1 MLKKWVL
8 FLKEKGIIQGNRCKR
23 AGYVLMKKKW
33 LLPAL
38 CIGMLLCVLKL
49 NLFASE
55 TGVSYSEEELIQ
67 GIVDKVVNTEESQGS
82 ENVNKR
88 TIRVAWYEREG
99 YFEKDKDGNLNGF
112 GIDYLNAISE
122 YTGWNYEFL
131 KGTREQCIS
140 YMETGLADI
149 MAPVGVDEALKNA
162 KVVREVI
169 GEDFGYIYK
178 AFNNFYLNF
187 EDKKSFEKVTLGIEK
202 KSGLLENLKRYC
214 DEKGIRFYEVV
225 MYDSLDEMRTE
236 LSNGKIDAFVTDSYV
251 QLDNMKVVG
260 QFSNNRVTF
269 AASNDYILEQL
280 NYALENIK
288 LDNPDFSNELKGK
301 YFGEGSQNNLEYTEQ
316 ERRFLNIHHVYKVVI
331 NKEQYPISY
340 FGNLAERKGITKEV
354 LEKIKN
360 QTGIEF
366 EILYAD
372 SYAEAEEMIQNKE
385 ADILGGIILNS
396 QDIGVL
402 GTGEYKE
409 RKKKYT
415 DSFYEMKM
423 AFVGPKNT
431 NVEEALTVAI
441 PAYLEQAMDDLQG
454 KYPICN
460 FVVYESDTA
469 CLEAILNGSVDVAVQ
484 PELKIN
490 EIVIYEKYKSLQN
503 LKYIPGNYE
512 AIFWVNS
519 DDALLVPILNKAI
532 RSISDASMASILN
545 NNLQHIAIQTMSL
558 ADFWLIYKGYII
570 LSVLALV
577 VAISAIS
584 LYQRYKRE
592 EADKE
597 KAYRDSITNISSMEK
612 FRIDVEPILKVQR
625 RVNYYMIALD
635 IDKFKVINA
644 LYGYHNGDRVLAF
657 VAQMLQNGLKQGDYL
672 TRSSADNFVVFK
684 QADTDQDV
692 TAYLQKVYELINQKI
707 MLHDTNYKLLIK
719 AGIYCIV
726 AEDNNLSSII
736 DKALMAKKTIG
747 QIHTSSQAFY
757 SENMRQSAIET
768 KNLENEME
776 VALEEKQFCVYL
788 QPQIDLE
795 TKKIA
800 SAEALVRWNHPQKGM
815 IPPFKF
821 IPVFEN
827 NGFITELD
835 LFVWEETIKTLAR
848 WRDNNQIMVPIA
860 INLSRADVE
869 KDGMIE
875 TLIELMEKYRLETQW
890 VKAELTESMYSD
902 ENSIVMERMQ
912 KLRDYGF
919 KIAVDDFGSGYSS
932 LHLLKKMPIDILKID
947 KSFLDISEDMDIR
960 DEIVIRDVVD
970 MGKHL
975 ELQIIVEGVE
985 TREQSDFL
993 EMLGCDIA
1001 QGYYFSRPVSI
1012 PEFEKILIEN
1022 HQGGEVE

>member
-1 MLKKWVL
+1 MKRKWIFPVICM
-8 FLKEKGIIQGNRCKR
+8 G
-23 AGYVLMKKKW
+23 
-33 LLPAL
+33 LLL
-38 CIGMLLCVLKL
+38 CISKM

-55 TGVSYSEEELIQ
+55 AESLLSEEALFKSLI
-67 GIVDKVVNTEESQGS
+67 GKSIEFEESQ
-82 ENVNKR
+82 EKTDANKK

-112 GIDYLNAISE
+112 GVDYLNAISE

-131 KGTREQCIS
+131 KGTRQQCIN
-140 YMETGLADI
+140 YLELGLADI
-149 MAPVGVDEALKNA
+149 MAPVGVDEELKHA

-169 GEDFGYIYK
+169 GEDYGYIYK
-178 AFNNFYLNF
+178 ASNNFYLNF
-187 EDKKSFEKVTLGIEK
+187 EDKKAFEKVTLGIEK

-214 DEKGIRFYEVV
+214 DEKGIRFYDIV
-225 MYDSLDEMRTE
+225 MYDTLDEMRTE
-236 LSNGKIDAFVTDSYV
+236 LSDGKIDAFVTDSYAH
-251 QLDNMKVVG
+251 LDNLKVIG

-269 AASNDYILEQL
+269 AASKEYILEQL
-280 NYALENIK
+280 NYALESIK
-288 LDNPDFSNELKGK
+288 LDNPNFSNDLKEK
-301 YFGEGSQNNLEYTEQ
+301 YFGEGSQNILEYTEE
-316 ERRFLNIHHVYKVVI
+316 ERRFLNIHHVYKVVL

-340 FGNLAERKGITKEV
+340 FGNLAERKGITKDV
-354 LEKIKN
+354 LGKIKN

-372 SYAEAEEMIQNKE
+372 SYAEAEEMLQNKE
-385 ADILGGIILNS
+385 ADILGGIILSS
-396 QDIGVL
+396 QDIGGL
-402 GTGEYKE
+402 ETQKYDDTKE
-409 RKKKYT
+409 QYT
-415 DSFYEMKM
+415 DSYYDMKM
-423 AFVGPKNT
+423 AFVGRKNT

-441 PAYLEQAMDDLQG
+441 PAYLRQAVDDLQG
-454 KYPICN
+454 EYPICN

-469 CLEAILNGSVDVAVQ
+469 CFEAILNGSVDVAVQ

-490 EIVIYEKYKSLQN
+490 EIIIYEKYKSLQN
-503 LKYIPGNYE
+503 LKYIPGDYE

-519 DDALLVPILNKAI
+519 DDSLLVSILNKAI

-545 NNLQHIAIQTMSL
+545 NNMQHIAIQTMSIS
-558 ADFWLIYKGYII
+558 DFWLIYKGYII
-570 LSVLALV
+570 LGGMALA

-597 KAYRDSITNISSMEK
+597 KAYRDGIANISSMEK

-625 RVNYYMIALD
+625 RVNYYIITLD

-657 VAQMLQNGLKQGDYL
+657 IAQMLKNGLKQGDYI

-692 TAYLQKVYELINQKI
+692 TAYLQKVYEHVNQKI
-707 MLHDTNYKLLIK
+707 MLRDKNYKMLIK
-719 AGIYCIV
+719 AGIYRIV

-747 QIHTSSQAFY
+747 QIHTSTHEFY
-757 SENMRQSAIET
+757 SENMRQKAIET

-795 TKKIA
+795 TKKIV
-800 SAEALVRWNHPQKGM
+800 SAEALVRWMHPEKGM
-815 IPPFKF
+815 IPPFRF

-835 LFVWEETIKTLAR
+835 LFVWEETIKTLVR
-848 WRDNNQIMVPIA
+848 WRDNDQIMVPIA

-875 TLIELMEKYRLETQW
+875 KLIQLMEKYQLGTQW
-890 VKAELTESMYSD
+890 VKTELTESMYSD
-902 ENSIVMERMQ
+902 ENSIVLNRMQ

-1001 QGYYFSRPVSI
+1001 QGYFYGRPVSI
-1012 PEFEKILIEN
+1012 PEFERKLIEN
-1022 HQGGEVE
+1022 HQGGK